1 MFIHN
6 FTSKATAAIC
16 KFQQILKVVV
26 EKYYPEEEE
35 SRYMADKA
43 PYGDE
48 ASEAKEKRAG
58 FKAKNGSVIPKK
70 KKLVK
75 TMMAEKIARSFDSN
89 TKTKN
94 NNTNNAA
101 PDADASSD

>member
-1 MFIHN
+1 
-6 FTSKATAAIC
+6 
-16 KFQQILKVVV
+16 
-26 EKYYPEEEE
+26 
-35 SRYMADKA
+35 MADTA

-48 ASEAKEKRAG
+48 ASEANENRAG
-58 FKAKNGSVIPKK
+58 FKAKNESVIPKK

-94 NNTNNAA
+94 NNTTKKAG